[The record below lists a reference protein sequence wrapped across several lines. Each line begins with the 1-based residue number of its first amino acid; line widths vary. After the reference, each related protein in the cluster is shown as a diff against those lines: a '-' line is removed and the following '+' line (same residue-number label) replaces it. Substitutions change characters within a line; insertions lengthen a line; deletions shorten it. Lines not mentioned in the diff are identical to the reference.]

1 MWELSSPKS
10 SVYTTDLNEIV
21 RMVETKTPI
30 LIRKVEPGLIL
41 NDEKLNFRVLFIIKS
56 IEPIEAWGV
65 DLIQGKT

>member
-21 RMVETKTPI
+21 RTVETKKPI

-56 IEPIEAWGV
+56 IEPIEAWVV